1 MELTKK
7 QQEGLKIAID
17 RHKAGEKYTV
27 IAGYA
32 GTGKSTL
39 VKFITDALRAEKKRV
54 CYAAFTGKAAEVLRK
69 KGNHEVFTLHKL
81 LYEHI
86 PLPGGGFYRRAKPK
100 LDYDIVVVDE
110 VSMAPLELMTTL
122 FKHPVYVICLGD
134 PFQLPPVEKKQ
145 DNHLLDHP
153 HIFLDEIMRQEEGSE
168 IIQLTM
174 KIRNGE
180 EIKYFNGETVKVI
193 PKTELNT
200 GLLTWGDQVLVAT
213 NAVRHNIN
221 SQMRTLFNR
230 EGEPQD
236 GDKIICIRNYWE
248 DINEKGDALVN
259 GTLGYIHNPYTSY
272 NKMPPF
278 AGNNTIEVLNAEFV
292 DDEGVSY
299 KNLQMDKKLLTVGDY
314 SLDWRQKYIL
324 GKNPRTKHL
333 VPKEFVYGYA
343 ITCHKSQGSEW
354 DKVVVLEED
363 FPFDKE
369 EHARWLYTATT
380 RAAKQLV
387 LVR

>member
-180 EIKYFNGETVKVI
+180 EIKYFSGETVKVI

-236 GDKIICIRNYWE
+236 GDKVICIRNYWE

-299 KNLQMDKKLLTVGDY
+299 KSLQMDKKLLTVGDY

>member
-1 MELTKK
+1 
-7 QQEGLKIAID
+7 
-17 RHKAGEKYTV
+17 
-27 IAGYA
+27 
-32 GTGKSTL
+32 
-39 VKFITDALRAEKKRV
+39 
-54 CYAAFTGKAAEVLRK
+54 
-69 KGNHEVFTLHKL
+69 
-81 LYEHI
+81 
-86 PLPGGGFYRRAKPK
+86 
-100 LDYDIVVVDE
+100 
-110 VSMAPLELMTTL
+110 
-122 FKHPVYVICLGD
+122 
-134 PFQLPPVEKKQ
+134 
-145 DNHLLDHP
+145 
-153 HIFLDEIMRQEEGSE
+153 MRQEEGSE

-221 SQMRTLFNR
+221 NQMRALFNR

-236 GDKIICIRNYWE
+236 GDKVICIRNYWE

-272 NKMPPF
+272 NKIPAF
-278 AGNNTIEVLNAEFV
+278 AGNNTIEVLNAEFI
-292 DDEGVSY
+292 DDEGISY

-314 SLDWRQKYIL
+314 SLDWRQKYKL

-343 ITCHKSQGSEW
+343 ITYWKAQGSEW
-354 DKVVVLEED
+354 DNVVVLEED

-369 EHARWLYTATT
+369 THDRAIYTAAT
-380 RAAKQLV
+380 RAAKKLV

>member
-1 MELTKK
+1 MELTTK
-7 QQEGLKIAID
+7 QKEGLKIAID

-69 KGNHEVFTLHKL
+69 KGNQEVYTLHKL

-86 PLPGGGFYRRAKPK
+86 PLPGGGFYRRAKPR

-221 SQMRTLFNR
+221 NQMRALYNH

-236 GDKIICIRNYWE
+236 GDKVICIRNYWE

-259 GTLGYIHNPYTSY
+259 GTLGYIHNPYMAY
-272 NKMPPF
+272 NKIPAF
-278 AGNNTIEVLNAEFV
+278 AGNNTIEILDAEFV
-292 DDEGVSY
+292 DDEGISY
-299 KNLQMDKKLLTVGDY
+299 KNLQIDKKLLTTGEY
-314 SLDWRQKYIL
+314 SLDWRQKYKL

-354 DKVVVLEED
+354 DNVVVLEEE

-380 RAAKQLV
+380 RAAKKLV

>member
-1 MELTKK
+1 
-7 QQEGLKIAID
+7 
-17 RHKAGEKYTV
+17 
-27 IAGYA
+27 
-32 GTGKSTL
+32 
-39 VKFITDALRAEKKRV
+39 
-54 CYAAFTGKAAEVLRK
+54 
-69 KGNHEVFTLHKL
+69 
-81 LYEHI
+81 
-86 PLPGGGFYRRAKPK
+86 
-100 LDYDIVVVDE
+100 
-110 VSMAPLELMTTL
+110 MAPLELMTTL

-180 EIKYFNGETVKVI
+180 EIRYFNGETVKVI

-213 NAVRHNIN
+213 NTVRHNIN
-221 SQMRTLFNR
+221 NQMRALYNH

-236 GDKIICIRNYWE
+236 GDKVICIRNYWE

-259 GTLGYIHNPYTSY
+259 GTLGYIHNTYTAY
-272 NKMPPF
+272 NKIPAF
-278 AGNNTIEVLNAEFV
+278 AGNNTIEILNAEFV
-292 DDEGVSY
+292 DDEGISY
-299 KNLQMDKKLLTVGDY
+299 KNLQIDKKLLTTGEY
-314 SLDWRQKYIL
+314 SLDWRQKYKL

-354 DKVVVLEED
+354 DNVVVLEEE

-369 EHARWLYTATT
+369 EHARWLYTACT
-380 RAAKQLV
+380 RASQKLV

>member
-1 MELTKK
+1 MELTEK
-7 QQEGLKIAID
+7 QKEGLKIAID

-39 VKFITDALRAEKKRV
+39 VKFITDALKAEKKRV

-221 SQMRTLFNR
+221 SQMRALFNR

-236 GDKIICIRNYWE
+236 GDKVICIRNYWD

-299 KNLQMDKKLLTVGDY
+299 KSLQMDKKLLTVGDY

>member
-236 GDKIICIRNYWE
+236 GDKVICIRNYWE

-314 SLDWRQKYIL
+314 SLDWRQKYKL

-380 RAAKQLV
+380 RAVKQLV